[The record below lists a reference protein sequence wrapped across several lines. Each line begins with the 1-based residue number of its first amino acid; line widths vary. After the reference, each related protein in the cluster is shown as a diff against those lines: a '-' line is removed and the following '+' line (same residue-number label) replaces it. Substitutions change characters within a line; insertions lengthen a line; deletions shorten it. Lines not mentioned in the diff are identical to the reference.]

1 MPEISPR
8 NRAIRKTL
16 VATVGSTLLVAG
28 VLMLVLPGPGLVT
41 ILAGLTLLAT
51 EFHWARRAKRRV
63 VVWVR
68 KRTKRRK
75 SQTQKPSDSRE
86 NMDE

>member
-8 NRAIRKTL
+8 TRAIRKAI

-28 VLMLVLPGPGLVT
+28 VLMMVLPGPGLVT

-51 EFHWARRAKRRV
+51 EFHWARRVKRRV

-75 SQTQKPSDSRE
+75 SQTQEPRDSRE
-86 NMDE
+86 SMDE

>member
-1 MPEISPR
+1 MSEHTPR
-8 NRAIRKTL
+8 YRAIRKAV
-16 VATVGSTLLVAG
+16 VATVGFTLLVAG

-41 ILAGLTLLAT
+41 ILAGLTVLAS

-68 KRTKRRK
+68 KRTKRRAGRNDA
-75 SQTQKPSDSRE
+75 SHESMSE
-86 NMDE
+86 

>member
-28 VLMLVLPGPGLVT
+28 VLMLVLPGP
-41 ILAGLTLLAT
+41 
-51 EFHWARRAKRRV
+51 
-63 VVWVR
+63 
-68 KRTKRRK
+68 
-75 SQTQKPSDSRE
+75 
-86 NMDE
+86 